1 MNKNSSSISNVQLTE
16 LQTGQVNNQGNTVGE
31 IVSDIV
37 SEAVSQPTAGEQERE
52 QRRAELAALRI
63 MTGTEVPPE
72 EPALSVDGV
81 GFFALDDIHAVKAK
95 QKAGKT
101 SALKV
106 CVAALLGGS
115 QFRVKAELE
124 EPRVLYLDTEQKQAD
139 TKLIVT
145 DVRRM
150 TGMDDA
156 AIDSRLFVYG
166 LRRRNF
172 DQLLDDLRL
181 LIGECRPQ
189 VVIIDGIVEFIASFN
204 DESQSKQLI
213 HELLLTAENHHCA
226 VVCVLHTN
234 KADEDH
240 NMRGHL
246 GTMLAQKAGTVLECR
261 KQGGVIS
268 VSCADARH
276 AEMPEWSIMFDDDGH
291 IIDADERRQQQLEQH
306 KAELQQRRQEAAA
319 EKQKERLDY
328 ALLCI
333 RDHGGSISRR
343 QLTEILMKK
352 FELKRTT
359 VTTFISRHVGS
370 SFFEANGIIQASP
383 DMALAF

>member
-1 MNKNSSSISNVQLTE
+1 MNLEQGLT
-16 LQTGQVNNQGNTVGE
+16 QK
-31 IVSDIV
+31 VSDIV